1 MGQIKTAFEGLNMI
15 LSGINLRVDSTIRR
29 IDIRKITIQ
38 MSKFFGKTVPIY
50 CKAVWM
56 CAALLIGFQFAM
68 ASPSPEVAGF
78 DFYGGDISAFAD
90 WDLPGYSF
98 SGDQPVSGFGL
109 GEDAEDYSTSDNSTV
124 AADYDSLYLTLAVMV
139 GVLLLVVLLLFFVS
153 ANLINLVRVR
163 EGKEA
168 FTMKGTIA
176 QAKELAFNP
185 YLASFGGFVAFVIG
199 LLIIVPIA
207 RGVGLSQGYQPDQP
221 IWFSHAIHAGT
232 YEIDCQYCHSGAS
245 KGKNAWIPSVNVCM
259 NCHKAV
265 TEGSVSGTKEIS
277 KIYNAYE
284 NDIPIEWVRIHNLP
298 DLSYF
303 NHQQHVVAG
312 EVECQTCH
320 GPIEEMDVVY
330 QFAPL
335 SMGWCVNCHRET
347 KVNSDL
353 YDALGR
359 DDVHTVED
367 IGGTNCARCHY

>member
-1 MGQIKTAFEGLNMI
+1 MSQIKTAFVGLNMI
-15 LSGINLRVDSTIRR
+15 LSGINLPVDSFSRLIEF
-29 IDIRKITIQ
+29 RKITVQ
-38 MSKFFGKTVPIY
+38 MSKFFGKRIPIQF
-50 CKAVWM
+50 KAVWLF
-56 CAALLIGFQFAM
+56 AALLIGFQFAI
-68 ASPSPEVAGF
+68 AGPSPEVAGF
-78 DFYGGDISAFAD
+78 DFYGEAPSVLTD

-98 SGDQPVSGFGL
+98 SGDQPVSSFGL
-109 GEDAEDYSTSDNSTV
+109 GEGEEYSSDGSSTV
-124 AADYDSLYLTLAVMV
+124 AANYDSLYLTLAVMV
-139 GVLLLVVLLLFFVS
+139 GVLLMVVLLLFFVA
-153 ANLINLVRVR
+153 ANLINLIRVR

-176 QAKELAFNP
+176 YAKELSLNP

-199 LLIIVPIA
+199 LFIIVPIA

-265 TEGSVSGTKEIS
+265 KEGSISGDKEIS
-277 KIYNAYE
+277 KIYAAFN
-284 NDIPIEWVRIHNLP
+284 NDVPIEWVRIHNLP
-298 DLSYF
+298 DLAYF

-312 EVECQTCH
+312 GLECQQCH
-320 GPIEEMDVVY
+320 GPVEEMDVVY
-330 QFAPL
+330 QWAPL

-347 KVNSDL
+347 EVRSEL
-353 YDALGR
+353 YEAIGR

-367 IGGTNCARCHY
+367 IGGLDCARCHY